1 MSLPEPGSGGFILL
15 KGSLEKLVFII
26 KCLLIGGCPI
36 VQVFSGITVGSVDIN
51 KTELKRVFILK
62 CTDLKKQKTPHSRRQ
77 QIVSF
82 QVYYL
87 GSTISIYTAIQDI
100 TKIL

>member
-1 MSLPEPGSGGFILL
+1 MFARRGLSDCSGRL
-15 KGSLEKLVFII
+15 
-26 KCLLIGGCPI
+26 CRY
-36 VQVFSGITVGSVDIN
+36 IN
-51 KTELKRVFILK
+51 KTELKRFFILK
-62 CTDLKKQKTPHSRRQ
+62 CIDLKKKTKKKTTPHSRRQ

-87 GSTISIYTAIQDI
+87 GSTMSIYTAIQDI